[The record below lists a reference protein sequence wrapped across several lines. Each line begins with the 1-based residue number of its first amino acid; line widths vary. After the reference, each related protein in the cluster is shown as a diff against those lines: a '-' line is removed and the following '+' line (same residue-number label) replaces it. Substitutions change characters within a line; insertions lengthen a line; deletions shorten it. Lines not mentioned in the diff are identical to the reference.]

1 MHSKCLFSFWFLPF
15 QQNQPIIVL
24 MTSISASDTMCA
36 MCNIEIS
43 HDSPY
48 SYLLLLRS
56 LLHKCGGIC
65 PKSRINQQYGE
76 PFQMW
81 FRSIYNVHVVTA
93 IGTVLLL
100 VLKLKLSVCLRSYCV
115 CWYDDDVNTMWPTV
129 AAWKHLSAPTFQ
141 HKSHFLMATTY
152 HISVC
157 TTRVVEVKME
167 SQLRLTLLFI
177 SENLNTTMVP
187 YIEWKRGSGTQR
199 EKEERRENK
208 RNAWEH
214 INIYSRHS
222 FLQSFAEK
230 YVNWKW

>member
-1 MHSKCLFSFWFLPF
+1 MLWFIHAFKVPIFVQISSLSTEPTDYSFDDVDKRERYNVCNVQHWDFAWFSFFVF
-15 QQNQPIIVL
+15 VIATVI
-24 MTSISASDTMCA
+24 
-36 MCNIEIS
+36 
-43 HDSPY
+43 
-48 SYLLLLRS
+48 
-56 LLHKCGGIC
+56 CGGIC

-93 IGTVLLL
+93 IATVLLL

-167 SQLRLTLLFI
+167 SQLRLRLLFI

-187 YIEWKRGSGTQR
+187 YIDWKRGSGTQR
-199 EKEERRENK
+199 EKEERREK
-208 RNAWEH
+208 RE
-214 INIYSRHS
+214 
-222 FLQSFAEK
+222 
-230 YVNWKW
+230 